1 MPRILRAD
9 IHMLGGTGQYFCNLI
24 AIRAIMTLGCVLKQ
38 ADSGVIAYLSKAGY
52 SNKNIDPI

>member
-1 MPRILRAD
+1 MPRILWAD
-9 IHMLGGTGQYFCNLI
+9 IHMFGGTGHYFRNLI

-38 ADSGVIAYLSKAGY
+38 VDSGVIAYLSKAGY